1 MYMRRYTLG
10 AFLLMA
16 LIGWFVYSFVTQQ
29 NLHIDIMGVNLPS
42 LPVAAWV
49 VIALFLLYLATIM
62 HMIYYSIVGNFRLR
76 KYNKDYNHFLE
87 TLRAAL
93 LGEEHRHHNFKTE
106 RYALL
111 GKLIDNS
118 ILIPSKDLT
127 YIGDEE
133 IDKVLEIIR
142 KVNNG
147 ESVNLSRLRLAST
160 NELEMRN
167 NNNRFEN
174 GDLSDENILNHSK
187 RYSEELC
194 KKAYKHY
201 AEVVPFSS
209 IDAYKSFMT
218 MEVLE
223 VVLKRIN
230 ADEKPLDISND
241 EMISLMKEMDLDK
254 NDYIRISAILSDRIV
269 PEQRMKLF
277 EKLSENNDEAMHG
290 YLYTLFDLE
299 MLEPAN
305 EILINSQT
313 NEFIKFKAYSSLKS
327 CNKNFDIRLFINV

>member
-1 MYMRRYTLG
+1 MKRYTAG

-29 NLHIDIMGVNLPS
+29 NMHIDILGVNLPS

-49 VIALFLLYLATIM
+49 VIALFFLYLVTIL
-62 HMIYYSIVGNFRLR
+62 HMIYYSIVGSFRLR
-76 KYNKDYNHFLE
+76 KLNKDYHHFME
-87 TLRAAL
+87 AIRAAL
-93 LGEEHRHHNFKTE
+93 LGEEHRHHGFKTE

-118 ILIPSKDLT
+118 VMIPSKDLT
-127 YIGDEE
+127 HIGDDG
-133 IDKVLEIIR
+133 IDGILEIIR
-142 KVNNG
+142 KVNSG
-147 ESVNLSRLRLAST
+147 ESVNLNSLRLAST
-160 NELEMRN
+160 NELEIRN
-167 NNNRFEN
+167 NTNRFEN
-174 GDLSDENILNHSK
+174 GDLSDETILSHPK
-187 RYSEELC
+187 RYSDELC

-209 IDAYKSFMT
+209 IDVYKSYMT
-218 MEVLE
+218 MEILE

-230 ADEKPLDISND
+230 ADQKPLDISND

-254 NDYIRISAILSDRIV
+254 NDYIMISAILSDRIV

-277 EKLSENNDEAMHG
+277 EKLSESNDEAMHG

-299 MLEPAN
+299 MLEPAK
-305 EILINSQT
+305 EVLINSQT
-313 NEFIKFKAYSSLKS
+313 NEFIKFKAYSALKS
-327 CNKNFDIRLFINV
+327 CNKNFDIRLFINE